1 MESAVPPAGRVIT
14 KADIVNRLM
23 SQFGYRS
30 YLEYNKF
37 DGASYYGDVVCEQK
51 ELAYLPERAYLDG
64 DNLPRLLGMAKSAVD
79 MGVRFD
85 RLLSVPQLFEHFGER
100 RFDVIFFDPVH
111 VRPDVDLALR
121 ALPRLLTPGGVLV
134 VHDCLPENERQTSVQ
149 RCPGSWVGETYK
161 AFALLRRHNMRQTV
175 TVSEDFGVGL
185 IWNHKLCLDYPVEY
199 DLDYAT
205 FHANQVAYTG
215 LIDYATFLQRTRSGQ
230 QQRLF
235 CAEQPAEPLQF
246 QPRQGWGRLEERAP
260 KPAAS
265 CQLFWRQLST
275 VFREAESQELSLYH
289 AGQPEL
295 IRFVFPPE
303 TASVRA
309 LRFDPLEGT
318 GSVRVQSL
326 RLMDGDGI
334 VQWEAEACSALFERM
349 QGMRCLPAAPGAGVY
364 LMSEGRDPRCVLGI
378 DSAVLDQVRA
388 GWALEL
394 LLELQPDA
402 AHAVLGVL
410 GGMLDT

>member
-1 MESAVPPAGRVIT
+1 MESVVPAPGRAIT
-14 KADIVNRLM
+14 KADIVNRLV

-37 DGASYYGDVVCEQK
+37 DGATYYGDVVCQQK

-64 DNLPRLLGMAKSAVD
+64 DNLPRLLGMAQAAVD

-85 RLLSVPQLFEHFGER
+85 RLLSLQQLFEHFGER

-134 VHDCLPENERQTSVQ
+134 VHDCVPGHERQTSVQ

-185 IWNHKLCLDYPVEY
+185 IWNRKLCLDYPIEY

-205 FHANQVAYTG
+205 FRANQVGYTG

-230 QQRLF
+230 PQRLF
-235 CAEQPAEPLQF
+235 CAEPPAASLLF
-246 QPRQGWGRLEERAP
+246 QPRQGWDRVEVLEPRP
-260 KPAAS
+260 S
-265 CQLFWRQLST
+265 GHCQLFWRQLDAS
-275 VFREAESQELSLYH
+275 FREADSQELPLYR

-295 IRFVFPPE
+295 LRFVLPPN
-303 TASVRA
+303 TASVHE
-309 LRFDPLEGT
+309 LRFDPLNGT
-318 GSVRVQSL
+318 GSVRLQSL
-326 RLMDGDGI
+326 RLMDEEGL
-334 VQWEAEACSALFERM
+334 VHWEAEGTVALFERM

-364 LMSEGRDPRCVLGI
+364 LLSEGEDPRCVLRI
-378 DSAVLDQVRA
+378 DAAVLAQARA

-394 LLELQPDA
+394 RVELQPDA
-402 AHAVLGVL
+402 AHAVLGLL
-410 GGMLDT
+410 GAVGAA

>member
-1 MESAVPPAGRVIT
+1 MKSVVPVSGRAIT
-14 KADIVNRLM
+14 KADIVNRLV

-64 DNLPRLLGMAKSAVD
+64 DNLPRLLGMAQAAVD

-85 RLLSVPQLFEHFGER
+85 RLLSVPQLFEQFGER

-134 VHDCLPENERQTSVQ
+134 VHDCVPGHERQTSVQ

-230 QQRLF
+230 PQRLF
-235 CAEQPAEPLQF
+235 CAEPPAAPLQF
-246 QPRQGWGRLEERAP
+246 QPRQGWSRLEEQAP
-260 KPAAS
+260 RPVAR
-265 CQLFWRQLST
+265 CQLFWRQSDAA
-275 VFREAESQELSLYH
+275 FSEAESQELPLYH
-289 AGQPEL
+289 AGRTEL
-295 IRFVFPPE
+295 LRFVVPPDTE
-303 TASVRA
+303 AIHA
-309 LRFDPLEGT
+309 LRFDPLDGT
-318 GSVRVQSL
+318 GSVRLQSL
-326 RLMDGDGI
+326 CLMDGDG
-334 VQWEAEACSALFERM
+334 VVHWEAEGRVGLFERM
-349 QGMRCLPAAPGAGVY
+349 QEMRCLPAAPGAGVY
-364 LMSEGRDPRCVLGI
+364 LMSEGEDPRCVLGI
-378 DSAVLDQVRA
+378 DAAVLAQVSV

-394 LLELQPDA
+394 RLELQPDA
-402 AHAVLGVL
+402 AHAVLELL
-410 GGMLDT
+410 GTVGDT

>member
-1 MESAVPPAGRVIT
+1 MESVVPASGRAVT
-14 KADIVNRLM
+14 KADIVNRLV

-64 DNLPRLLGMAKSAVD
+64 DNLPRLLGMAQAAVD

-85 RLLSVPQLFEHFGER
+85 RLLSLQQLFEHFGER

-134 VHDCLPENERQTSVQ
+134 VHDCVPGHERQTSVQ

-185 IWNHKLCLDYPVEY
+185 VWNHRLCLDYPVEY

-205 FHANQVAYTG
+205 FHANRVAYTG

-230 QQRLF
+230 LQRLF
-235 CAEQPAEPLQF
+235 CEDQPATSLQF
-246 QPRQGWGRLEERAP
+246 QPRQGWGQPEGQVPRPTAR
-260 KPAAS
+260 
-265 CQLFWRQLST
+265 CQLFWRHSGAG
-275 VFREAESQELSLYH
+275 FSEAESQELPLYH

-295 IRFVFPPE
+295 MRFVLPPE
-303 TASVRA
+303 VASVHA
-309 LRFDPLEGT
+309 LRFDPLDGP
-318 GSVRVQSL
+318 GSVRLQSL
-326 RLMDGDGI
+326 RLMDQDG
-334 VQWEAEACSALFERM
+334 VVHWEAEGRATLFERM
-349 QGMRCLPAAPGAGVY
+349 QGMCCLPAAPGAGVY
-364 LMSEGRDPRCVLGI
+364 LMSKGEDPRCVLGI
-378 DSAVLDQVRA
+378 DAVVLAQIRA

-394 LLELQPDA
+394 RVELQPVA
-402 AHAVLGVL
+402 AHAVLGLL
-410 GGMLDT
+410 GSMLET